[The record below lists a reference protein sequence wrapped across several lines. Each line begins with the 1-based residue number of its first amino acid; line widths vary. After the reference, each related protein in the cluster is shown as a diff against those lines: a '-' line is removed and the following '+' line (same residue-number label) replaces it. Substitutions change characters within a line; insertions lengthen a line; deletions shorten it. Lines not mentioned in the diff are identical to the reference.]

1 MTPSPELLAL
11 VGMASALLGLCLLA
25 GWEWLRYWRAN
36 RRIALTL
43 GEGWRAVGRGWV
55 KANYTGE
62 IR

>member
-1 MTPSPELLAL
+1 MSPELISL

-25 GWEWLRYWRAN
+25 GWEWVRLWRVR
-36 RRIALTL
+36 RRIDLTL

-62 IR
+62 GR